1 MKKIIVA
8 AIIVILAGAASYR
21 HYSKKRAAAKPSY
34 QAVQVTKGSIRR
46 TVETTGEV
54 SPLNRVEV
62 KPSIAGR
69 IDQLLVNE
77 GDVVKSG
84 QILAYMSSTD
94 RVAILDAARAKGEA
108 ELAKWQDAYKPSPII
123 SPLSGKV
130 ILRNVVEGQTVGTS
144 DVVFALAD
152 DLIVVANVDES
163 DIGAIRNGQ
172 SADITLDAYTDRKV
186 RAGVF
191 QILQEGTS
199 SSNVI
204 TYKVKLRPYRVPEFF
219 KSQMTANITVETA
232 RKDNVLLLPLQAISE
247 GKHGKTV
254 LTGDLLKPEPATIT
268 TGIEDGMNVEVLTG
282 LTEGETVYVAGL
294 KYTPQTSEAS
304 SNPFMPTGPKATKKN
319 TGNGKKSSSSSSG
332 GNPPPP
338 GM

>member
-1 MKKIIVA
+1 MKKIIIA
-8 AIIVILAGAASYR
+8 AVIVILAGAVAFKY
-21 HYSKKRAAAKPSY
+21 YSKKRASAKPSY
-34 QAVQVTKGSIRR
+34 QTLQVSRGSITR

-54 SPLNRVEV
+54 APLNRVEV

-69 IDQLLVNE
+69 IDKLLVNE

-108 ELAKWQDAYKPSPII
+108 EVAKWEDAYKPSPII

-163 DIGAIRNGQ
+163 DIGAIREGQ
-172 SADITLDAYTDRKV
+172 GADITLDAYPDRKV
-186 RAGVF
+186 RASVF

-232 RKDNVLLLPLQAISE
+232 RKTNILLLPLQAIKE
-247 GKHGKTV
+247 GKRGRTV
-254 LTGDLLKPEPATIT
+254 LTGDIAKPEPTPVT
-268 TGIEDGMNVEVLTG
+268 TGLEDGMNAEILSG
-282 LTEGETVYVAGL
+282 LTEGESVYVAGM
-294 KYTPQTSEAS
+294 KYTPQVSESS
-304 SNPFMPTGPKATKKN
+304 SNPFMPGRPKAQKAN
-319 TGNGKKSSSSSSG
+319 TTNGKKSSSSGG